1 MNTVHKEIERRL
13 AKSRKGQLIFLS
25 DFRDIGSQAAIK
37 MALSRLSTHGK
48 IKRIAHG
55 IYLIPKSD
63 PVLGEI
69 YPSME
74 EIAEAVAKK
83 EHVKIKPAGAYALHK
98 LGLTTQVPTKLV
110 YITDGA
116 PRQIKIGKTTIK
128 FKATTRKKLALEG
141 EISSLIVQAL
151 EELGT
156 KNIEPS
162 TKQRIKEL
170 LLKEDQ
176 KKLMSDIKLAPVQ
189 ISDYLYS
196 LLKEQ

>member
-1 MNTVHKEIERRL
+1 MNIVQKEIENRL
-13 AKSRKGQLIFLS
+13 SKSRKGQLIFLS

-37 MALSRLSTHGK
+37 MTLSRLSKDGK

-55 IYLIPKSD
+55 IYLIPKLD

-116 PRQIKIGKTTIK
+116 PRLIKIGKTTIK
-128 FKATTRKKLALEG
+128 FKATSRKKLALKG
-141 EISSLIVQAL
+141 TISSLIVQAL

-156 KNIEPS
+156 KNIELS

-170 LLKEDQ
+170 LLKEDK
-176 KKLMSDIKLAPVQ
+176 KKLMNDIKLAPVR
-189 ISDYLYS
+189 ISEYLYS
-196 LLKEQ
+196 LLKEH

>member
-1 MNTVHKEIERRL
+1 MDVVHKEIERRL

-37 MALSRLSTHGK
+37 MALSRLSAEGK

-63 PVLGEI
+63 PVLGEV

-83 EHVKIKPAGAYALHK
+83 EQVKIKPAGAYALHK
-98 LGLTTQVPTKLV
+98 LGLTTQVPMRLV
-110 YITDGA
+110 YITDGT

-156 KNIEPS
+156 KNIEPG

>member
-1 MNTVHKEIERRL
+1 MEIIHKEIERKL
-13 AKSRKGQLIFLS
+13 AKARKGQLMFLAS
-25 DFRDIGSQAAIK
+25 FRGIGSEAAIK
-37 MALSRLSTHGK
+37 MALSRLSKIGK
-48 IKRIAHG
+48 VKRIAHG
-55 IYLIPKSD
+55 IYLVPKTD

-98 LGLTTQVPTKLV
+98 LGLTTQVPTRLV
-110 YITDGA
+110 YLTDGA
-116 PRQIKIGKTTIK
+116 PRQIKIGKGIIK
-128 FKATTRKKLALEG
+128 FKATTPKKLALEG
-141 EISSLIVQAL
+141 EISSLVIQAL

-156 KNIEPS
+156 ENIEMS
-162 TKQRIKEL
+162 IKERIKEL
-170 LLKEDQ
+170 LHKEDQ
-176 KKLMSDIKLAPVQ
+176 KKLMRDIKLAPTR